1 MKRRLRFTL
10 ALLTLIILISGQL
23 SAERLASI
31 EGLYF
36 FQPAATVSGAESIWI
51 NPAGLGK
58 TRAEGYLWLADYFEG
73 ELADDW
79 GVVIH
84 KKSLGVG
91 YRSLERPDGKV
102 REYRFGM
109 GAQLGNDRTYW
120 GFSYQYYK
128 DGPPELHKK
137 HLWNVGVLS
146 QQNPKLAWAA
156 VLSNLNRA
164 TQNDDRTEIEQH
176 YSIAYRPKGDL
187 VTLSAD
193 MLLGTKTRLS
203 NADFIYHAEVTAKQ
217 GVYLTGWLD
226 SDKNFSLGVRVNLLK
241 HFVGSQSSF
250 DRNGNDIR
258 TTAYYGATSLRQKSV
273 LKEKGRRLSLKMSG
287 RVRENPP
294 QPIFGRKATSFA
306 SLIQSI
312 NRAARDDSINEMVLR
327 LSSFSPGFGRAQ
339 ELRTALIDF
348 RATGKRVI
356 CHLGRPGNLG
366 YYIASVCNSILI
378 PPVSQFNL
386 TGLRAELTFYKGLMD
401 KIGVRAEML
410 RIGDHKT
417 GPERYTENEST
428 DQNRAQVNRILDE
441 LYDQFVEGIASAR
454 DMKTEALKEIIN
466 QAPYTSTEA
475 LELGLVDGL
484 SYADDLQSSFLEKMP
499 EISFRSYQADTLT
512 DRTWGRP
519 AIVAVVPIEGEIAY
533 GSRGSLISP
542 PTEATPRRMARSLG
556 LAVAD
561 PQVKAIVLR
570 INSPGGLA
578 LAGDEIY
585 HEVEKASRKK
595 PVVISMANVAASGG
609 YYVAMP
615 GERIFVNPACVTGS
629 IGIYGGKPDL
639 SGLYEKLAVTKE
651 IYTRGD
657 NAALLSFSQPFTP
670 EQKKKYMA
678 GLQAFYDHFVALV
691 SESRGL
697 SIDSVDNLSRGRV
710 WTGREAVANG
720 LADQLGGLTEAA
732 AYAAQL
738 AGLDEYRVQPFPIR
752 RPFFLWPE
760 LARIPFLGRLLK
772 KSDNPLT
779 ILLDDESSES
789 DQTAIYARL
798 PFDLTI
804 E

>member
-1 MKRRLRFTL
+1 MRGRLRNYLTFV
-10 ALLTLIILISGQL
+10 ALTILVSGQL
-23 SAERLASI
+23 AAERLDSVD
-31 EGLYF
+31 GLYF
-36 FQPAATVSGAESIWI
+36 FGPAATVSGAESIWI

-58 TRAEGYLWLADYFEG
+58 TQGEGYLLLADYYQN

-79 GVVIH
+79 GTVIH
-84 KKSLGVG
+84 KKNIGIG

-102 REYRFGM
+102 REYRFGL
-109 GAQLGNDRTYW
+109 GARLGNNRTYW

-128 DGPPELHKK
+128 EGPAWLHKK
-137 HLWNVGVLS
+137 HLWNVGLLG
-146 QQNPKLAWAA
+146 QQSPKLAWAA
-156 VLSNLNRA
+156 VFSNLNRA
-164 TQNDDRTEIEQH
+164 MSGDDRSEIEQR
-176 YSIAYRPKGDL
+176 YSVAYRPKGDL

-193 MLLGTKTRLS
+193 MLLGTKTRLT

-217 GVYLTGWLD
+217 GVYLTGWFD
-226 SDKNFSLGVRVNLLK
+226 SDKNFALGVRVNLLK

-250 DRNGNDIR
+250 DRQGNDIR

-273 LKEKGRRLSLKMSG
+273 LREKGRRLSLKMSG

-294 QPIFGRKATSFA
+294 QPIFGPKAPSFL

-312 NRAARDDSINEMVLR
+312 NRAAQDDSITEMVIR
-327 LSSFSPGFGRAQ
+327 LTNFSPGFGRAQ
-339 ELRTALIDF
+339 ELRKAITDF
-348 RATGKRVI
+348 GATGKQVI

-366 YYIASVCNSILI
+366 YYIASVCDSILI

-386 TGLRAELTFYKGLMD
+386 IGLRAELTFYRGLMD

-417 GPERYTENEST
+417 APERYTNVESSDENRT
-428 DQNRAQVNRILDE
+428 QVNRILDDF
-441 LYDQFVEGIASAR
+441 YDQFVGDIAAARGLSA
-454 DMKTEALKEIIN
+454 DALKEIIN
-466 QAPYTSTEA
+466 HAPYTSTEA

-484 SYADDLQSSFLEKMP
+484 SYADQLNSDFLLKMP
-499 EISFRSYQADTLT
+499 EVSFRSYRVDTLAS
-512 DRTWGRP
+512 RTWGRP

-533 GSRGSLISP
+533 GSRGSFVSP
-542 PTEATPRRMARSLG
+542 PTEATPRQMTRSLG
-556 LAVAD
+556 LAMAD

-578 LAGDEIY
+578 LAGDEVY
-585 HEVEKASRKK
+585 HAVEKVSRKK

-609 YYVAMP
+609 YYVATP
-615 GERIFVNPACVTGS
+615 GERIFVNPASVTGS

-639 SGLYEKLAVTKE
+639 SGLYEKLSVTKE

-657 NAALLSFSQPFTP
+657 NAALLSFSQPFTS
-670 EQKKKYMA
+670 EQKEKYMA
-678 GLQAFYDHFVALV
+678 GLQAFYDHFVRLV

-697 SIDSVDNLSRGRV
+697 STDSVDNLSRGRV

-720 LADQLGGLTEAA
+720 LADQLGGVTEAA

-738 AGLDEYRVQPFPIR
+738 AHLDDYRVQPYPIK

-760 LARIPFLGRLLK
+760 LARIPFLGRLLRG
-772 KSDNPLT
+772 SDNPLAG
-779 ILLDDESSES
+779 ILDDESSGA
-789 DQTAIYARL
+789 DQAGIYARM